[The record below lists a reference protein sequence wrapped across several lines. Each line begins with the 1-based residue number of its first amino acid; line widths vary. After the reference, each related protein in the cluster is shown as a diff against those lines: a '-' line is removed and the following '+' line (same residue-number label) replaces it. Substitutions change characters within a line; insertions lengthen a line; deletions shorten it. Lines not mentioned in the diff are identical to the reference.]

1 MANVG
6 AQSEPEVP
14 HQFPNITPDV
24 SLGSGHIRLVVS
36 AVENTVAELKGD
48 VKELKSH
55 RHTDFVFMISIF
67 SAGFVLL
74 AGMIIGGY
82 LLTSS
87 KIDALSGK
95 IESVEVLSARIET
108 KLDDLLL
115 RIPPV
120 VAPVPKK

>member
-1 MANVG
+1 
-6 AQSEPEVP
+6 
-14 HQFPNITPDV
+14 
-24 SLGSGHIRLVVS
+24 
-36 AVENTVAELKGD
+36 
-48 VKELKSH
+48 
-55 RHTDFVFMISIF
+55 MISIF

-74 AGMIIGGY
+74 AGMIIGSY